1 MKKNYKILINII
13 CLYVSITKIY
23 VLLYNVINKKN
34 DPSIFFVDLTV
45 LCSCIFLSLLLW
57 TNIKKIKYRIIW
69 IILLV
74 ISIFLQ
80 IFIGLFDYLSRDIN
94 ITSTKALYLFDIPN
108 LLSIF
113 IMMFL
118 LILIL
123 KKKNIRLHNEPKSKS
138 SSNKYE

>member
-1 MKKNYKILINII
+1 MKKSYKILINII

-45 LCSCIFLSLLLW
+45 LCSCILLSVLLW
-57 TNIKKIKYRIIW
+57 TNIKKIKYKIIW
-69 IILLV
+69 MSVLT

-94 ITSTKALYLFDIPN
+94 ITSTKTLYLFDIPN

-118 LILIL
+118 FVIIL
-123 KKKNIRLHNEPKSKS
+123 KKKNIRLHNEHKPKL

>member
-1 MKKNYKILINII
+1 MKKNYKISINII

-34 DPSIFFVDLTV
+34 DPSIFFVDLAV

-57 TNIKKIKYRIIW
+57 TNIKKIKYKIIW

-108 LLSIF
+108 FLSIF

-123 KKKNIRLHNEPKSKS
+123 KKKNIRLQRT
-138 SSNKYE
+138 